1 MSPVHDSTIFIVGGD
16 QGLGLLIAHRL
27 VELGAQRIGLIGRDV
42 EQGEI
47 AAKRLFESASGI
59 WALSGAGDLSSNED
73 ACLVVAELAASL
85 GDADILVNCLPGDTA
100 VTDVVLKSMRA
111 LGHGTVVN
119 VGGTCD
125 SDSGGVSVQSV
136 AVDEDSVV
144 ADKVLDRLRHN

>member
-16 QGLGLLIAHRL
+16 QGFGLLIAHRL

-47 AAKRLFESASGI
+47 AAKMLFESASGI

-73 ACLVVAELAASL
+73 ACRVVAELAASL

-100 VTDVVLKSMRA
+100 VTDVVLQSMRV

-119 VGGTCD
+119 VGGTAESD
-125 SDSGGVSVQSV
+125 SDGVRVRSV
-136 AVDEDSVV
+136 ALGEDLVV
-144 ADKVLDRLRHN
+144 ANDVLHRLRPN